1 MAESKGVKEMLE
13 LIEGLKQLVLVGKAV
28 MKDGKVDMSDLP
40 SLSLLLG
47 KQAELVAAFQGLGEL
62 KEEAKDIDLAEAQVV
77 VLALIAAAKEVKAA

>member
-28 MKDGKVDMSDLP
+28 MKDGKIDMSDLVH
-40 SLSLLLG
+40 LSALMA
-47 KQAELVAAFQGLGEL
+47 KQAELIAAFQGLGEL
-62 KEEAKDIDLAEAQVV
+62 KDEAKDIDLAEAQVV